1 MHVDL
6 KVNPAECMLI
16 QRHAYHQTSTIRL
29 IDHENLCAIEHIP
42 AFSRVI
48 GCVFTTGFEE
58 TTLVVS
64 SCLRA
69 EVGHIGKPITAIDVA
84 GVSGAV
90 WSEGWMH
97 SSGALSIVREVMIE
111 ECYHFAATSP
121 QTDFAIHVHVLIGH
135 L

>member
-1 MHVDL
+1 VHVDL
-6 KVNPAECMLI
+6 KVNPAECILI
-16 QRHAYHQTSTIRL
+16 QRHAYHQTSTIR
-29 IDHENLCAIEHIP
+29 AIEHIP
-42 AFSRVI
+42 AFSRVT